1 MPGVV
6 ACTYNPATTEAEF
19 RNDVGAVAVGGNS
32 PSTGRLSNQLYVIS
46 ARRKIWLK
54 TGTQMRPNKWTEIP
68 SRAKLATTR

>member
-19 RNDVGAVAVGGNS
+19 RNDVGAVPVGGNS

-46 ARRKIWLK
+46 ARRKI
-54 TGTQMRPNKWTEIP
+54 
-68 SRAKLATTR
+68 